1 LSSHLLAGLVALLVA
16 TALTL
21 ASGADLKSDLV
32 KSSELH
38 ISTIALLCGPEAE
51 RMISVHRA
59 HRAPLEPFGEV
70 PAQNSSALLGLVVQ
84 VRGAEH
90 VKKDLRFSV
99 RMKTGNMEGIYRGV
113 LPGIGDNS
121 TQRTAAVTTD
131 WWIDLERVFPPGER
145 ASMCRNPAA
154 VTVEVVDYSFSE

>member
-1 LSSHLLAGLVALLVA
+1 MSSHLLAGLVALLVA